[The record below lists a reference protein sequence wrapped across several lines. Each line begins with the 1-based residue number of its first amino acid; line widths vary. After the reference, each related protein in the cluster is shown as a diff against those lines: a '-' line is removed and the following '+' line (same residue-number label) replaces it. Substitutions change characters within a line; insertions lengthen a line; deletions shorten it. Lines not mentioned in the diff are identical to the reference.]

1 MFFSNLFGND
11 LGYVIGFSF
20 YYIVWCYGIPLV
32 LMGKDGFCS
41 LFKEANPLFRKRNW
55 YLIIIFFL
63 LIFGTLIMYLIPGVT
78 EATLAFVLLAILI
91 AVIHGVGEETL
102 WRGLYVRSF
111 SQNAFLG
118 MIYPTIGFALWH
130 LSPQIIFPAETGIF
144 IFLVSTFFLG
154 ISYALIAYK
163 TSSIK
168 WVALLH
174 AIGSLLALGQPI
186 TTSIIAILG
195 L

>member
-1 MFFSNLFGND
+1 MGNSDCARVLRGVSFCFFF
-11 LGYVIGFSF
+11 
-20 YYIVWCYGIPLV
+20 IPRNITTMHAC
-32 LMGKDGFCS
+32 MGKDGFCS

-63 LIFGTLIMYLIPGVT
+63 LIFGTLIMYLIPSVT
-78 EATLAFVLLAILI
+78 EATLALVLLAIPI

-102 WRGLYVRSF
+102 WRGLCERPF
-111 SQNAFLG
+111 PQNAFLG
-118 MIYPTIGFALWH
+118 MIYPIIGFALWH

-195 L
+195 F